1 VVTWGRGEDGQLG
14 HGDAESQHLP
24 MVVQSL
30 EGEECDEIICGAEYT
45 IAVSHSK
52 QKIWSWGWG
61 DFGRLG
67 HGNPFDLF
75 LPKQISSLCNIKIKL
90 VACGDSHTMVV
101 TGAGEVFSFGRN
113 QNGQLGLGSRID
125 CMIPTKI
132 VELGAHKVESV
143 GCGAE
148 HTAACTEG
156 GKVFSWGWGLYGN
169 LGLGDNQDRLVPTEV
184 STFTQNKTHV
194 KTVACGW
201 RHTCAVSDKG
211 ELFTF
216 GWSKYG
222 QLGHGDNETSDIPK
236 KVAAVEGATVTQ
248 VSGGWRHTMA
258 LDSDGKVYACGWNQ
272 YGQVGNGNSDD
283 VNTIVQVKA
292 LDGEFAT
299 MIRCGWRHSLAVTK
313 SGKLFTWGR
322 GVHGQLGHQ
331 ESKDSNL
338 PKELEKKS
346 VVEAA
351 QLKPQTQN
359 FISAAD
365 RYATVPENPTAG
377 QDGVS
382 NKKQKVGE

>member
-1 VVTWGRGEDGQLG
+1 LYFSQLII
-14 HGDAESQHLP
+14 DTNERLFVFALSLSP
-24 MVVQSL
+24 FLVLDDSALQSL

-272 YGQVGNGNSDD
+272 YGQVS
-283 VNTIVQVKA
+283 
-292 LDGEFAT
+292 
-299 MIRCGWRHSLAVTK
+299 
-313 SGKLFTWGR
+313 
-322 GVHGQLGHQ
+322 
-331 ESKDSNL
+331 
-338 PKELEKKS
+338 
-346 VVEAA
+346 
-351 QLKPQTQN
+351 
-359 FISAAD
+359 
-365 RYATVPENPTAG
+365 RY
-377 QDGVS
+377 
-382 NKKQKVGE
+382 